1 MQHQKI
7 PIPIQTTMVSINK
20 CSTEGI
26 PTIRQLSE
34 EIWKEVYPTIVSM
47 EQIDYMLEMMYS
59 KKALEEQITTLGHQF
74 ILVRY
79 HDEIVG
85 YASYSI
91 KLKDEPK
98 RYRLHKLYVK
108 PELHGKGLG
117 KAMISYISNE
127 VSNAGGTELEL
138 NVNKKNPAVA
148 FYKHTGFSVESE
160 IDLQIGNGFEMNDF
174 IMVLKLQ

>member
-47 EQIDYMLEMMYS
+47 DQIDYMLEMMYS